1 MRGLCCYVGNCG
13 LICDDSLSNIVKSFR
28 RLFWKEI
35 SNSKHQFEI
44 QIFNF
49 HSRISSMFF
58 SIFIEIFF
66 KFNSQSFFSRVK
78 MKKLH
83 FSKNEEETNGTFA
96 RRRIRVFSWNDD
108 LEYDLSWC
116 AVPRGINFFLL
127 PQTGDTFVFAVCD
140 PRGSKNVSHFRR
152 FVLIYGARS
161 TPRKWKRTL
170 FLGREEPVKRHERWN
185 TRHFHAMTFQVS
197 RTTNLHPSKNCSITF
212 QIFVFRRQIESF
224 HDYYYP
230 SRGIIM
236 IKPLNVFIDSIN
248 CVFELNY
255 YIGLTK
261 LVSVLK

>member
-1 MRGLCCYVGNCG
+1 MIL
-13 LICDDSLSNIVKSFR
+13 
-28 RLFWKEI
+28 
-35 SNSKHQFEI
+35 
-44 QIFNF
+44 
-49 HSRISSMFF
+49 SRISLNRFEDCFEKKFQIPSISLKFKFLISIQESLQCFFRYLLKFF
-58 SIFIEIFF
+58 SNLILNLFFHAWKNYIF
-66 KFNSQSFFSRVK
+66 RR
-78 MKKLH
+78 MKKKRVVL
-83 FSKNEEETNGTFA
+83 SREEEE
-96 RRRIRVFSWNDD
+96 RVFSWNDD

>member
-1 MRGLCCYVGNCG
+1 MIL
-13 LICDDSLSNIVKSFR
+13 
-28 RLFWKEI
+28 
-35 SNSKHQFEI
+35 
-44 QIFNF
+44 
-49 HSRISSMFF
+49 SRISLNRFEDCFEKKFQIPSISLKFKFLISIQESLQCF

-83 FSKNEEETNGTFA
+83 FSKNEEETSGTFA

-161 TPRKWKRTL
+161 TPRK
-170 FLGREEPVKRHERWN
+170 
-185 TRHFHAMTFQVS
+185 
-197 RTTNLHPSKNCSITF
+197 
-212 QIFVFRRQIESF
+212 
-224 HDYYYP
+224 
-230 SRGIIM
+230 
-236 IKPLNVFIDSIN
+236 
-248 CVFELNY
+248 
-255 YIGLTK
+255 
-261 LVSVLK
+261 